1 MSTNMRFLVEIALPQ
16 VPTPEILALIPAEI
30 EHGKRLDAEGIRE
43 ALFVSAQQ
51 TKAWQIYRADSEDSL
66 QRIIAGF
73 PLTPFCGVTI
83 TQLRNDD

>member
-1 MSTNMRFLVEIALPQ
+1 MRFLVEIALPDM
-16 VPTPEILALIPAEI
+16 PTPEILALIPAEI

-51 TKAWQIYRADSEDSL
+51 TKAWQVYQADSEAAL
-66 QRIIAGF
+66 ERIIAGF

-83 TQLRNDD
+83 TQLRSDDA